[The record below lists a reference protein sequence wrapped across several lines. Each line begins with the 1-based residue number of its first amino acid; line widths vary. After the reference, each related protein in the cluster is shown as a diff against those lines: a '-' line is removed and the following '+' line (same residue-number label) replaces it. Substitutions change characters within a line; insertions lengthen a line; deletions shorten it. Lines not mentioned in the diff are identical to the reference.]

1 MTPYK
6 VIFLFLL
13 TPLVSCVS
21 TKKYKMMTQKFQTSY
36 EQNVTQS
43 ATISDLLNSL
53 DSLKKANE
61 ILQNTVRHQEEI
73 NVLLKSDLKF
83 KSDRIDDLNVE
94 LKRIQDEKDVIT
106 KSNEALIQSNTT
118 YVGITKNLLSD
129 LEVQHLK
136 VLNLSIA
143 LERQD
148 SLNIHLVKKV
158 KREMSD
164 KKYKRALEKLGFV
177 FE

>member
-1 MTPYK
+1 
-6 VIFLFLL
+6 
-13 TPLVSCVS
+13 
-21 TKKYKMMTQKFQTSY
+21 MMTQKYQTSY
-36 EQNVTQS
+36 EQNITQS
-43 ATISDLLNSL
+43 ATISDLLSSV
-53 DSLKKANE
+53 DSLKKSNE

-73 NVLLKSDLKF
+73 NVLLKSDVRF
-83 KSDRIDDLNVE
+83 KSDRMDELNVE
-94 LKRIQDEKDVIT
+94 LKRVQDEKDLIT

-129 LEVQHLK
+129 LEVQYLK

>member
-1 MTPYK
+1 
-6 VIFLFLL
+6 
-13 TPLVSCVS
+13 
-21 TKKYKMMTQKFQTSY
+21 MTQKYQTSY
-36 EQNVTQS
+36 EQNIAQS
-43 ATISDLLNSL
+43 ATISDLISSV

-73 NVLLKSDLKF
+73 NVLLKSDVRF
-83 KSDRIDDLNVE
+83 KSDRIDELNVE
-94 LKRIQDEKDVIT
+94 LKRIQDEKDLIT

-129 LEVQHLK
+129 LEVQYLK

>member
-1 MTPYK
+1 
-6 VIFLFLL
+6 
-13 TPLVSCVS
+13 
-21 TKKYKMMTQKFQTSY
+21 MTQKYQTSY
-36 EQNVTQS
+36 EQNITQS
-43 ATISDLLNSL
+43 ATISDLLSSV

-73 NVLLKSDLKF
+73 NVLLKSDVRF
-83 KSDRIDDLNVE
+83 KSDRIDELNVE
-94 LKRIQDEKDVIT
+94 LKRIQDEKDIIT

-129 LEVQHLK
+129 LEVQYLK

>member
-1 MTPYK
+1 
-6 VIFLFLL
+6 
-13 TPLVSCVS
+13 
-21 TKKYKMMTQKFQTSY
+21 MTQKYQTSY
-36 EQNVTQS
+36 EQNITQS
-43 ATISDLLNSL
+43 ATISDLMNSV
-53 DSLKKANE
+53 DSLKKSNE

-73 NVLLKSDLKF
+73 NVLLKSDVRF
-83 KSDRIDDLNVE
+83 KSDRMDELNVE
-94 LKRIQDEKDVIT
+94 LKRVQDEKDIIT

-129 LEVQHLK
+129 LEVQYLK

>member
-1 MTPYK
+1 
-6 VIFLFLL
+6 
-13 TPLVSCVS
+13 
-21 TKKYKMMTQKFQTSY
+21 MTQKYQTSY
-36 EQNVTQS
+36 EQNITQS
-43 ATISDLLNSL
+43 ATISDLLSSV
-53 DSLKKANE
+53 DSLKKSNE

-73 NVLLKSDLKF
+73 NVLLKSDVRF
-83 KSDRIDDLNVE
+83 KSDRMDELNVE
-94 LKRIQDEKDVIT
+94 LKRVQDEKDLIT

-129 LEVQHLK
+129 LEVQYLK

>member
-6 VIFLFLL
+6 VIFIFLL
-13 TPLVSCVS
+13 IPLVSCVS

-83 KSDRIDDLNVE
+83 KSDRIDGLNIE

>member
-1 MTPYK
+1 MISRK
-6 VIFLFLL
+6 FIMLIFVVQ
-13 TPLVSCVS
+13 LVSCVS
-21 TKKYKMMTQKFQTSY
+21 TKKYQRMTLLYQTCN
-36 EQNVTQS
+36 EQNLQQS
-43 ATISDLLNSL
+43 AYITDLQNSI
-53 DSLKKANE
+53 DSLEYSNE
-61 ILQNTVRHQEEI
+61 MLTKTLRHQEEI
-73 NVLLKSDLKF
+73 NDLLKSETKLKE
-83 KSDRIDDLNVE
+83 DRLFELTAE
-94 LKRIQDEKDVIT
+94 LKSVQQEKEIIA
-106 KSNEALIQSNTT
+106 KSNETLIQSNST
-118 YVGITKNLLSD
+118 YVGITKTLLSD
-129 LEVQHLK
+129 LELQHLK

>member
-129 LEVQHLK
+129 LEVKHLK

>member
-1 MTPYK
+1 
-6 VIFLFLL
+6 
-13 TPLVSCVS
+13 
-21 TKKYKMMTQKFQTSY
+21 MTQKYQTSY

-53 DSLKKANE
+53 DSLKKVNE

-83 KSDRIDDLNVE
+83 KSDRIDGLNVE

>member
-1 MTPYK
+1 
-6 VIFLFLL
+6 
-13 TPLVSCVS
+13 
-21 TKKYKMMTQKFQTSY
+21 MMTQKYQTSY
-36 EQNVTQS
+36 EQNITQS

-73 NVLLKSDLKF
+73 NVLLKSDVRF
-83 KSDRIDDLNVE
+83 KSDRIDELNVE
-94 LKRIQDEKDVIT
+94 LKRVQDEKDLIT

-129 LEVQHLK
+129 LEVQYLK

-164 KKYKRALEKLGFV
+164 KKYKKALEKLGFV

>member
-1 MTPYK
+1 
-6 VIFLFLL
+6 
-13 TPLVSCVS
+13 
-21 TKKYKMMTQKFQTSY
+21 
-36 EQNVTQS
+36 
-43 ATISDLLNSL
+43 
-53 DSLKKANE
+53 
-61 ILQNTVRHQEEI
+61 
-73 NVLLKSDLKF
+73 
-83 KSDRIDDLNVE
+83 LNVE
-94 LKRIQDEKDVIT
+94 LKRIQDEKDLIT

-129 LEVQHLK
+129 LEVQYLK

>member
-1 MTPYK
+1 
-6 VIFLFLL
+6 
-13 TPLVSCVS
+13 
-21 TKKYKMMTQKFQTSY
+21 MMTQKFQTSY

-83 KSDRIDDLNVE
+83 KSDRIDGLNVE